1 MDKLL
6 NRLLS
11 DLVVEYHKL
20 QGFHWYVKGRDF
32 FQAHAKLEEYY
43 DGVRNQIDEVAEVM
57 LMLGMKP
64 VSRLSDFKA
73 LSPIKEKEPAFVSSD
88 DMLNEVSSDF
98 SYLLEEVVEVR
109 RAAEKAGLDLVSIL
123 MDGYIGSYSKAVWM
137 IGQSM

>member
-6 NRLLS
+6 NRFLS

>member
-20 QGFHWYVKGRDF
+20 QGFHRYVKGRDF

>member
-73 LSPIKEKEPAFVSSD
+73 LSSIKEKEPAFVSSD